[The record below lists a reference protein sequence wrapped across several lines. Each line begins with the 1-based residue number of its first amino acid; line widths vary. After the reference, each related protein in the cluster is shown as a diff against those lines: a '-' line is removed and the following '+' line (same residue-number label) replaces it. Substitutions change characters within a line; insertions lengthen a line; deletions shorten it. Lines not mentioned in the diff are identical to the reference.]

1 MSATEEVHE
10 AETASGAVNQDQPA
24 EATTQASEPAG
35 AAAAEPQ
42 AALKPSSDAERKTSD
57 SKPHSPKPKGSPAKA
72 KASELAHSEERPSGR
87 RERKQTA
94 FFQPE
99 KKTETEKLEIREG
112 KGTKLGE
119 IPNVAF
125 HLSKVTGRHEL
136 LEDLHQILYGRKG
149 KLTTRKKDIQAFSG
163 FTFADDQEEAEREK
177 AKGLLSRFKNDH
189 MTKLLDLL
197 DIPRSELKDKDA
209 RIQRVLE
216 FLEAPS
222 QLSDKDLAAKEAAK
236 KAAGARKRQRK
247 EKNTDKASDQGTDK
261 VKDKKSSDAKPKSS
275 KKAKKSGADDKAEE
289 EQEEEDGEGAAE
301 QDEDDEKPL
310 LAMVPKKESLP
321 SDEDLSKEVVS
332 VLSGVDVLEFNIKM
346 LMKHLNAKYKV
357 DLKDKKPF
365 IKTIAIQYCMEHA
378 PKNAGEGEDE
388 SG

>member
-1 MSATEEVHE
+1 MRRMNATGER
-10 AETASGAVNQDQPA
+10 SGAEVANGATNEDQPA
-24 EATTQASEPAG
+24 EAATQAAEPAG
-35 AAAAEPQ
+35 AAAAEPE
-42 AALKPSSDAERKTSD
+42 AAPLPSPEAEQEKAE
-57 SKPHSPKPKGSPAKA
+57 SKPRSPKAKGSPAKA
-72 KASELAHSEERPSGR
+72 KAREPVQSEEKPSGR

-99 KKTETEKLEIREG
+99 KKSETEKLEIREG

-125 HLSKVTGRHEL
+125 HLGKVTGRDEL

-163 FTFADDQEEAEREK
+163 FTFADEQEEAELEK

-209 RIQRVLE
+209 RIQRVLD
-216 FLEAPS
+216 FLKAPS

-247 EKNTDKASDQGTDK
+247 DKSTDKG
-261 VKDKKSSDAKPKSS
+261 KDKKSTDAKPKSS
-275 KKAKKSGADDKAEE
+275 KKAKKSDADEGAEE
-289 EQEEEDGEGAAE
+289 EQEEEGGEGSME

-310 LAMVPKKESLP
+310 VAMVPRKNSLP
-321 SDEDLSKEVVS
+321 SDDDLAKEVVN

-346 LMKHLNAKYKV
+346 LMKHLNGKYKV
-357 DLKDKKPF
+357 DLKEKKPL

-378 PKNAGEGEDE
+378 PKNAGEEED
-388 SG
+388 